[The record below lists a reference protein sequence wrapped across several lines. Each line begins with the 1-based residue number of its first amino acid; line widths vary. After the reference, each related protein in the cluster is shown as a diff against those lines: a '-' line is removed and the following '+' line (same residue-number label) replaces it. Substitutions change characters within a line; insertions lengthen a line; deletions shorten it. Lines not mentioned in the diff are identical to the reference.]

1 MSFNI
6 EYGTPVPNVT
16 FPARVDGD
24 WTTLSTGE
32 LFAGKKVVLFG
43 LPGAFTPTCSN
54 NQVPGFDKLADQFF
68 DKGIDAIYCLSVN
81 DTFTMNAWFK
91 ELQVENLI
99 ALPDGNAEFSS
110 LFGSLV
116 NKENLGFGA
125 RSWRYAVVIEDGKV
139 IQSFIEEGFEDNCG
153 TDPYEVSTPENVLAN
168 IR

>member
-54 NQVPGFDKLADQFF
+54 NQVPALINLQINSLI
-68 DKGIDAIYCLSVN
+68 KGL
-81 DTFTMNAWFK
+81 M
-91 ELQVENLI
+91 
-99 ALPDGNAEFSS
+99 
-110 LFGSLV
+110 
-116 NKENLGFGA
+116 
-125 RSWRYAVVIEDGKV
+125 
-139 IQSFIEEGFEDNCG
+139 QS
-153 TDPYEVSTPENVLAN
+153 TVYQ
-168 IR
+168 